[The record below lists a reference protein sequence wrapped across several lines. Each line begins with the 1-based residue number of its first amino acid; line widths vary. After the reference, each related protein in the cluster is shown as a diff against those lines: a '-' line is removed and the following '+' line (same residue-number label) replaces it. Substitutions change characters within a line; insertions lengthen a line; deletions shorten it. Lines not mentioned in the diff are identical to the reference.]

1 MKKVFCGILCGLLW
15 GGSNV
20 NAQKVLSQE
29 QAELQ
34 QLKKYEQNN
43 PPKINMPLLV
53 AEENEDLFGARLMR
67 SSTLL
72 ATSSPERKQPVF
84 VLIYGQSITGS
95 KSFTDNI
102 REYLEQKFPYANIR
116 VENRSIGGFGGEQLI
131 RPAVHDVYRA
141 CPDLIIFHV
150 YGGENMENWK
160 PFLVMFVNILQLI
173 SF

>member
-1 MKKVFCGILCGLLW
+1 MNMNMKKVFCGILCGLLW

-84 VLIYGQSITGS
+84 VLFMMFIV
-95 KSFTDNI
+95 
-102 REYLEQKFPYANIR
+102 L
-116 VENRSIGGFGGEQLI
+116 VLI
-131 RPAVHDVYRA
+131 
-141 CPDLIIFHV
+141 
-150 YGGENMENWK
+150 
-160 PFLVMFVNILQLI
+160 
-173 SF
+173 